1 MIYIQLSL
9 PYRNYNKVFI
19 KNLFLYDNSIAV
31 TYEVKNDS
39 LTLFEKTFTINS
51 NESKFNEILL
61 SKPNINLS
69 VIDNIYKLVLEY
81 MIEKNIETGTLE
93 IV

>member
-19 KNLFLYDNSIAV
+19 KTLFLYDNSLAV

-39 LTLFEKTFTINS
+39 LTLFEKTFTIGS
-51 NESKFNEILL
+51 DIPEFNKIIT
-61 SKPNINLS
+61 SKPNVNLS
-69 VIDNIYKLVLEY
+69 VTENIHKLVLEY

-93 IV
+93 IL